1 MKIIYNRANNSGL
14 VVTIGSFDGIHLGHR
29 QIMKKTIKE
38 AEKLDCDSG
47 LLTFTPHPLQV
58 VAPAAAPQFLTSYQ
72 QKINLIKNFGINQ
85 IIFKRFTKEFA
96 GMPYQKFIKEYLVD
110 RFSVKKIIVGVDFRC
125 GYKSRGT
132 PSKLKEMGAEFGF
145 EVESIP
151 SIKIDD
157 QEIGSTY
164 IRELIKRGA
173 VSKVRKQLG
182 RNFKIESKVISGDG
196 RGKELGYPTANLKPV
211 TDYVLP
217 PAGVYACR
225 VKINEEIYN
234 GVVNLGYRPTFDKDD
249 FSIEVHVFDFSNNIY
264 EQQVELEFVQHIR
277 KELDFSTREELI
289 ARIEDDVATAKK
301 VL

>member
-1 MKIIYNRANNSGL
+1 
-14 VVTIGSFDGIHLGHR
+14 
-29 QIMKKTIKE
+29 
-38 AEKLDCDSG
+38 
-47 LLTFTPHPLQV
+47 
-58 VAPAAAPQFLTSYQ
+58 
-72 QKINLIKNFGINQ
+72 
-85 IIFKRFTKEFA
+85 
-96 GMPYQKFIKEYLVD
+96 
-110 RFSVKKIIVGVDFRC
+110 
-125 GYKSRGT
+125 
-132 PSKLKEMGAEFGF
+132 
-145 EVESIP
+145 
-151 SIKIDD
+151 
-157 QEIGSTY
+157 
-164 IRELIKRGA
+164 
-173 VSKVRKQLG
+173 
-182 RNFKIESKVISGDG
+182 
-196 RGKELGYPTANLKPV
+196 V